1 MPVKVLPYARWIRK
15 STTTTGKGYL
25 EMHKIQKKILRTYHK
40 ILKASVKRKFDKA
53 DDLNWK
59 LLQLEI
65 KLKQLDD
72 LDEKS

>member
-1 MPVKVLPYARWIRK
+1 MRDVHTIIKN
-15 STTTTGKGYL
+15 TTTTGIGYS
-25 EMHKIQKKILRTYHK
+25 EMRKIQKKMLKIYHK

-72 LDEKS
+72 LEGKS

>member
-1 MPVKVLPYARWIRK
+1 MDKIKRK
-15 STTTTGKGYL
+15 
-25 EMHKIQKKILRTYHK
+25 MLRLYHK

-65 KLKQLDD
+65 KLKHLDD
-72 LDEKS
+72 QDEQP

>member
-1 MPVKVLPYARWIRK
+1 MLAVR
-15 STTTTGKGYL
+15 TTGISTKTIGRGYSIMKNL
-25 EMHKIQKKILRTYHK
+25 RKKMLKTYHR

-65 KLKQLDD
+65 KLRQLDD
-72 LDEKS
+72 ESK

>member
-1 MPVKVLPYARWIRK
+1 
-15 STTTTGKGYL
+15 
-25 EMHKIQKKILRTYHK
+25 MHKLQKKMLRTYHK

-72 LDEKS
+72 LDGKS

>member
-1 MPVKVLPYARWIRK
+1 MR
-15 STTTTGKGYL
+15 
-25 EMHKIQKKILRTYHK
+25 KIQKKILKMYHR
-40 ILKASVKRKFDKA
+40 ILKTSVKRKYSKV

-72 LDEKS
+72 RDSDS

>member
-1 MPVKVLPYARWIRK
+1 
-15 STTTTGKGYL
+15 
-25 EMHKIQKKILRTYHK
+25 MHKLRKKMLKLYHR

-72 LDEKS
+72 LEGKS

>member
-1 MPVKVLPYARWIRK
+1 
-15 STTTTGKGYL
+15 
-25 EMHKIQKKILRTYHK
+25 MHKIKQKMLRIYHK
-40 ILKASVKRKFDKA
+40 ILKASVKRKFEKA

-72 LDEKS
+72 LEGKS

>member
-1 MPVKVLPYARWIRK
+1 MLDVHTIRK
-15 STTTTGKGYL
+15 NTIITGIGYL
-25 EMHKIQKKILRTYHK
+25 TMHKIKQKMLRTYHK
-40 ILKASVKRKFDKA
+40 ILKASVKRKFEKA

-72 LDEKS
+72 LEGKS

>member
-1 MPVKVLPYARWIRK
+1 LVMRK
-15 STTTTGKGYL
+15 L
-25 EMHKIQKKILRTYHK
+25 RKKMLKTYHR
-40 ILKASVKRKFDKA
+40 ILKASVKRKFEKA

-72 LDEKS
+72 EDSDS

>member
-1 MPVKVLPYARWIRK
+1 MLAVPKTEK
-15 STTTTGKGYL
+15 NTEKTGIGYL
-25 EMHKIQKKILRTYHK
+25 VMRKLQKKMLKTYHR

-72 LDEKS
+72 ADDRS

>member
-1 MPVKVLPYARWIRK
+1 MLDVPMTPKNI
-15 STTTTGKGYL
+15 TTTGIGYL
-25 EMHKIQKKILRTYHK
+25 EMHKIKQKMLRTYHK
-40 ILKASVKRKFDKA
+40 ILKALVKRKFEKA

-72 LDEKS
+72 LEGKS

>member
-1 MPVKVLPYARWIRK
+1 MTSK
-15 STTTTGKGYL
+15 
-25 EMHKIQKKILRTYHK
+25 KIQKKILKTYHK

-65 KLKQLDD
+65 RLRQLDEED
-72 LDEKS
+72 GTS

>member
-1 MPVKVLPYARWIRK
+1 MLDVHTIKKNTII
-15 STTTTGKGYL
+15 TGIGYL
-25 EMHKIQKKILRTYHK
+25 IMKNLQKKMLKTYHR

-65 KLKQLDD
+65 KLKQLDEID
-72 LDEKS
+72 GKS

>member
-1 MPVKVLPYARWIRK
+1 MLDVHKTEK
-15 STTTTGKGYL
+15 NMEKTGIGYL
-25 EMHKIQKKILRTYHK
+25 VMRKLRKKMLKTYHR

-72 LDEKS
+72 EDSNS

>member
-1 MPVKVLPYARWIRK
+1 MLDVHTIRK
-15 STTTTGKGYL
+15 NTRITGIGYL
-25 EMHKIQKKILRTYHK
+25 TMHKIKQKMLRTYHK
-40 ILKASVKRKFDKA
+40 ILKASVKRKFEKA

-72 LDEKS
+72 LEGKS